1 MVKLNYFSRVLNYL
15 NAFKKVSLDL
25 RGYKICENRNFFL
38 YVFLIWKYIFKLIID
53 ISKIWKLN
61 YI

>member
-25 RGYKICENRNFFL
+25 RGYKICEKQKFFFIRL
-38 YVFLIWKYIFKLIID
+38 FDLEIYI
-53 ISKIWKLN
+53 
-61 YI
+61 